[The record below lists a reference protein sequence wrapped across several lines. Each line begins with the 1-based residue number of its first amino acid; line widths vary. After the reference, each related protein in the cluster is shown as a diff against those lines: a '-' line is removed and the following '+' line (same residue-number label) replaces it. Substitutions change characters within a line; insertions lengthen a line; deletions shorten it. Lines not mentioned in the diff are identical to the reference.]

1 MSDMKNKNGLV
12 AFALV
17 GLAAGAAA
25 WYLLGTDDGKKQ
37 LSRANDGIKDLTRS
51 LKDVSKRE
59 AKRARKLANQASEEL
74 HALKNKA
81 SESFDSL
88 KDKAS
93 DELDSLKY
101 KAKEAGKEALN
112 NTNGAAHKL
121 ADHVDDAV
129 DAAKSK
135 VDKA

>member
-1 MSDMKNKNGLV
+1 MKNKNGLV
-12 AFALV
+12 AFALI

-59 AKRARKLANQASEEL
+59 AKRARKLASQASEEL

-81 SESFDSL
+81 AEGFGSL
-88 KDKAS
+88 KDRAS
-93 DELDSLKY
+93 DEVDTLKN
-101 KAKEAGKEALN
+101 KAKEVGREALN
-112 NTNGAAHKL
+112 NTNSVAHKL

-129 DAAKSK
+129 DTAKNK

>member
-1 MSDMKNKNGLV
+1 MKNKNGLV

-59 AKRARKLANQASEEL
+59 AKRARKLASQASEEL
-74 HALKNKA
+74 HALKDKA
-81 SESFDSL
+81 SEKFDDLTHRASDDLASL
-88 KDKAS
+88 KN
-93 DELDSLKY
+93 
-101 KAKEAGKEALN
+101 KAKEVGRDALDS
-112 NTNGAAHKL
+112 TNHSAKKL
-121 ADHVDDAV
+121 VDQVDDAV
-129 DAAKSK
+129 DTAKRK
-135 VDKA
+135 VDNA